1 MSLTTPDY
9 GKAVLVRREFEALEQ
24 YDNAII
30 TLTQAKLW
38 AGVDGDELDG
48 IIDDNIQEA
57 MDLVQEELNLS
68 LNIRKVTATFE
79 SFAAETRLPNG
90 PVVDVLSVKRLD
102 KGEVHDIEGWYRR
115 GDSIYF
121 ETVYGYEH
129 PYYRQGL
136 EVEYLA
142 GFWEVPAGLRAGIRQ
157 MMLTILNDREDV
169 IMGGVGMSEIPSN
182 SRRKLMKYRRY

>member
-24 YDNAII
+24 YDDAII

-48 IIDDNIQEA
+48 IIYDNIQEA
-57 MDLVQEELNLS
+57 IDLVQEELNLS

-90 PVVDVLSVKRLD
+90 PVVDVLSVTKLD
-102 KGEVHDIEGWYRR
+102 GDDTETITGYYTR

-121 ETVYGYEH
+121 DTVYGYEH

-142 GFWEVPAGLRAGIRQ
+142 GFWTIPAGLRAGIRQ
-157 MMLTILNDREDV
+157 MMLTILNDREDTV
-169 IMGGVGMSEIPSN
+169 LGGVTEIPSN